1 MRTRS
6 ILQWVCRAVLPLAF
20 VGAMAACSEKKES
33 FSAIDITGAA
43 YAQQLALT
51 DHNGQTR
58 NLSDFPGK
66 VVVLFFGYTQ
76 CPDVCPT
83 TMAQLAGIKKSLG
96 KDGDRLQV
104 LFVTVDPQ
112 RDTAAVLKAYMEN
125 FDPSFLALR
134 PSPEQLQVVAKDFKI
149 YYQKVPGRT
158 PDSYTM
164 DHSAGSYIYD
174 AHGKLRLFANYGGG
188 AAALSGDIQTLL
200 KEPV

>member
-1 MRTRS
+1 
-6 ILQWVCRAVLPLAF
+6 
-20 VGAMAACSEKKES
+20 
-33 FSAIDITGAA
+33 
-43 YAQQLALT
+43 
-51 DHNGQTR
+51 
-58 NLSDFPGK
+58 
-66 VVVLFFGYTQ
+66 
-76 CPDVCPT
+76 
-83 TMAQLAGIKKSLG
+83 
-96 KDGDRLQV
+96 
-104 LFVTVDPQ
+104 
-112 RDTAAVLKAYMEN
+112 MEN